1 MRHVLISLTLL
12 SKYHPADRRQD
23 GAPRMACAGVHEAA
37 GGSEDGGALR
47 TSKRLSF
54 LDVPAVLDLARFH
67 DIKLKNL
74 KINFSP
80 LSLLPFYTN

>member
-1 MRHVLISLTLL
+1 
-12 SKYHPADRRQD
+12 
-23 GAPRMACAGVHEAA
+23 MACAGVHEAA

-74 KINFSP
+74 KINF
-80 LSLLPFYTN
+80 